1 MANACV
7 NMRLTSFFVCAIQ
20 RVGSS
25 FSDQGWNPCPLQ
37 WELLVLITGL
47 PGKSLFFFSSSGQS
61 RQLFIVLIFKK
72 HLLLC
77 IYVAAPGLSCGT
89 WDLPSS
95 LQQVGSLVSA
105 CGI

>member
-47 PGKSLFFFSSSGQS
+47 PGKSLFCFFQAVAKAGNFLYF
-61 RQLFIVLIFKK
+61 LFLRN
-72 HLLLC
+72 
-77 IYVAAPGLSCGT
+77 IYFYVFM
-89 WDLPSS
+89 
-95 LQQVGSLVSA
+95 
-105 CGI
+105 